1 MIDIKSISAEL
12 KLGDNGIWYSQ
23 DNQSIS
29 YPSDGNE
36 SCFLVEDHSFWFKHR
51 NNCIVSVVKSYPPE
65 DSGAIFDIG
74 GGNGFVSLGLANA
87 GFDVALVEPGIV
99 GAVNGKNRGIKNVI
113 CATTKT
119 AKFNQHSLPAVGLFD
134 VIEHIEDDLAFLK
147 SIRSLIKKGG
157 RLYVT
162 VPSYPFLWSG
172 EDVLAEHFR
181 RYTLGGISNVLK
193 SAGFEVEFSSYIF
206 RFIPI
211 PIFLLRVLPYKLG
224 LSKVERNT
232 KKTSRD
238 HGVKGGL
245 MANIIRAILQ
255 PEIDNLNQKKAMPF
269 GGSCLIVAKS

>member
-87 GFDVALVEPGIV
+87 GFDVALVEPGRV
-99 GAVNGKNRGIKNVI
+99 GAFNGKNRGLKNVI

-172 EDVLAEHFR
+172 EDVLAGHFR

-193 SAGFEVEFSSYIF
+193 SVGFEVEFSSYIF

-224 LSKVERNT
+224 LSKVERKT

-245 MANIIRAILQ
+245 MVNIIRAILQ